1 MEEKKELLEGML
13 LISKDSKGSLKPVN
27 VFLANEECTTNTQQD
42 CEQKATAV
50 SNEKTKLIMEEDE
63 KK

>member
-13 LISKDSKGSLKPVN
+13 LISKDNKGSLKPVD
-27 VFLANEECTTNTQQD
+27 VFLANEECATNTQQD
-42 CEQKATAV
+42 CEQKVIAV
-50 SNEKTKLIMEEDE
+50 SNEKNKIIMEDGE